1 MPEFNASY
9 YTGVNQDLLN
19 LIPID
24 ATSIL
29 EIGCGAGALARDYRK
44 RNPSVYYIGVEMVKE
59 AASMAVAHINH
70 TLCGDITTTKTLEAL
85 DVARCGKLFDTLIF
99 GDVLEHLYDPW
110 SVLAELRSRMT
121 KNGQCIISI
130 PNVAHWSVLLQQLH
144 GRWNYVDQ
152 GLLDKT
158 HIRFFTL
165 ETSLEL
171 FQKTGWQVLD
181 ARARIIWP
189 EKTEAVLK
197 MFIPLGNQLSIEE
210 KKLRRD
216 LSAFQWIIRAR
227 NT

>member
-1 MPEFNASY
+1 MPKFNTSY
-9 YTGVNQDLLN
+9 YTNVNQDLLN

-59 AASMAVAHINH
+59 AASMAVAYFNH
-70 TLCGDITTTKTLEAL
+70 TLCGDITSSKTLEAL
-85 DVARCGKLFDTLIF
+85 DEARSGKLFDTLIF
-99 GDVLEHLYDPW
+99 GDVLEHIYNPW

-130 PNVAHWSVLLQQLH
+130 PNVAHWSILLQQLH
-144 GRWNYVDQ
+144 GRWNYVDK

-171 FQKTGWQVLD
+171 FQKSGWKVLD
-181 ARARIIWP
+181 ARARILWP
-189 EKTEAVLK
+189 EKTEAALK